1 MIETQQRVLKILR
14 RTTWSESST
23 KPTLKAKRDLQTL
36 ETLRDQG
43 QQRFLEAE
51 HRLEVVSRERVASKR
66 RKTRIGQIL

>member
-1 MIETQQRVLKILR
+1 MIEAQERVLKILR
-14 RTTWSESST
+14 RTTWSESCYEAR
-23 KPTLKAKRDLQTL
+23 LKAKRDLQTL

-51 HRLEVVSRERVASKR
+51 HRLGVVSRERVASKR

>member
-1 MIETQQRVLKILR
+1 MYETR
-14 RTTWSESST
+14 
-23 KPTLKAKRDLQTL
+23 LKAKRDLQTL